1 VADES
6 PDAPE
11 PALEQRGALD
21 EIPGDDIPLSVKYPT
36 HDAFIA
42 SLTPR
47 QFMRL
52 GWMMQ
57 RAGIHTT
64 YSVWETYFS
73 PAEESR
79 QADTPQT
86 RKPQRLWK
94 PGAWREKLRQQA
106 LDSRRGTVS
115 SSCAETVN

>member
-1 VADES
+1 VADET
-6 PDAPE
+6 PERPAPVVDNDE
-11 PALEQRGALD
+11 PAQGAALD
-21 EIPGDDIPLSVKYPT
+21 EIPGDDIPRSVKYPT

-106 LDSRRGTVS
+106 RARRPEQLGR
-115 SSCAETVN
+115 